1 MTYSAVSQR
10 RPPLR
15 RHDRASRNWSRILKH
30 RDFPNDQDTHTA
42 ALKGGAVLWVTW
54 GFVHALAGAMTL
66 ISAAAIVLSFGVWL
80 SDRKT
85 ATAHT

>member
-1 MTYSAVSQR
+1 MT
-10 RPPLR
+10 
-15 RHDRASRNWSRILKH
+15 K
-30 RDFPNDQDTHTA
+30 THTA
-42 ALKGGAVLWVTW
+42 APKVAAVLWVTW